1 MMPIIDHARDIAREV
16 RRRLEAR
23 IDRAMLSTQLGF
35 ERVRLPSRIRGS
47 VRKHTFM
54 PSAKEVPVERL
65 LLGTQGD
72 LPGSQFATRTKDL
85 MWTSRRVGDGP
96 HAQLLRLAA
105 HKGASQLTDSEI
117 LDSPYG
123 ILAKR
128 CVAES
133 GDFFGVR
140 DPQQIVAVARAFIG
154 RCNGEPQANS
164 FRHQSPDGATIGVAR
179 IRHSDYY
186 QIVDGHHRAAAAA
199 VAGVER
205 LRVRTRYL
213 PTATAMQALVTRM
226 SWIDGRRELYQPLP
240 APELSSGWPTVR
252 RCTDRLEKIK
262 AFLQAEELLPP
273 VTASYLDVASCY
285 GWFVSSMSDLGYD
298 SRGIELD
305 PLARPL
311 GEAAYG
317 LPADRITIGDGVT
330 ILSAMSERYDVVSCF
345 SLLHHFILGK
355 VDAPPELLMELL
367 DKVTGR
373 VLFLDSGQSHE
384 AWFRKTMPDWTTE
397 KLMAFLQDTTQF
409 TRIVDLG
416 PDADA
421 VSPYEDN
428 YGRHLFACI
437 RD

>member
-1 MMPIIDHARDIAREV
+1 MPIIDYARNIVREV
-16 RRRLEAR
+16 RRCLEAR
-23 IDRAMLSTQLGF
+23 VDRTVWSAKLRF
-35 ERVRLPSRIRGS
+35 ERVPVPSRLRGS
-47 VRKHTFM
+47 LRKHTFV
-54 PSAKEVPVERL
+54 PWTKEVPVERL

-96 HAQLLRLAA
+96 HAQLLRLASPN
-105 HKGASQLTDSEI
+105 GAPRLTDREI

-123 ILAKR
+123 MLANR

-133 GDFFGVR
+133 GDFFGAR
-140 DPQQIVAVARAFIG
+140 EPQQIVAVARAFIG
-154 RCNGEPQANS
+154 RNNGDPQSNA
-164 FRHQSPDGATIGVAR
+164 FRHQSPNGATIGVAR

-186 QIVDGHHRAAAAA
+186 QIIDGHHRGAAAAA
-199 VAGVER
+199 AHVKCV
-205 LRVRTRYL
+205 RVRTRWL
-213 PTATAMQALVTRM
+213 PTTTAMQGLVTRM

-252 RCTDRLEKIK
+252 RCTDRLEKITT
-262 AFLQAEELLPP
+262 FLQAEELLPP

-285 GWFVSSMSDLGYD
+285 GWFVSAMSDLGYD
-298 SRGIELD
+298 SQGIELD
-305 PLARPL
+305 PLAIPL

-317 LPADRITIGDGVT
+317 LPASKITIGDGVT
-330 ILSAMSERYDVVSCF
+330 ILRAMSRRCDVVSCF
-345 SLLHHFILGK
+345 SLLHHFILGRA
-355 VDAPPELLMELL
+355 DATPEQLMELL

-384 AWFRKTMPDWTTE
+384 AWFRKTMPDWSTD

-409 TRIVDLG
+409 TRVVDLG

-421 VSPYEDN
+421 TPPYEDN